1 MAAAA
6 LVVLSSAVASGGGSE
21 AGSGTSA
28 VNSEGTD
35 PSGINTPDEP
45 RSEADLNRMALTAED
60 LDGYEVNRTVQGTA
74 ASGRTADPA
83 KCGPIVQT
91 LGQSGSAY
99 DATARVGRLFFSEGD
114 DSGANMTLAA
124 HSAGDAR
131 RVVQAFREAAE
142 RCTAF
147 TDVEVSFD
155 YEAVEVQPDPG
166 YGDESVSVRLT
177 QVVSYPDDKPVRVP
191 FAVVVA
197 RKGTAVAVFY
207 TFNAPRG
214 PQGTRPASVPV
225 AIVRAQLDKIGELE
239 VAAAPLK

>member
-1 MAAAA
+1 MATA
-6 LVVLSSAVASGGGSE
+6 LVVLSSVVACAGGSE
-21 AGSGTSA
+21 QGAGTSA
-28 VNSEGTD
+28 VETES
-35 PSGINTPDEP
+35 PDTSKMSAP
-45 RSEADLNRMALTAED
+45 DKPLSEADLNRMALTAED

-74 ASGRTADPA
+74 ASGSTADPA

-99 DATARVGRLFFSEGD
+99 AATARVGRLFFSEGD
-114 DSGANMTLAA
+114 DSGANMTLAS

-147 TDVEVSFD
+147 EDVEVSFD

-197 RKGTAVAVFY
+197 RKGTTVAMFY

-214 PQGTRPASVPV
+214 PQGKRPASVPV
-225 AIVRAQLDKIGELE
+225 AIVRAQLEKIGELE
-239 VAAAPLK
+239 ASAAPLK